1 MDYKTASE
9 VFGIPVAAF
18 RRMKKQ
24 GLIDGDKVIKPNEKP
39 YFMFLCKI
47 WGDNGYL
54 RMQLA
59 RKKIKVRLSLIE
71 RPELTRIERHIL
83 TRFLNHYKQSN
94 TEWLYAKV
102 VEKEVSSLFSVPLNQ
117 GLKNTVKRMRQ
128 RAKDEVKKIA
138 KTITNKPV

>member
-1 MDYKTASE
+1 MDYKEAAR

-18 RRMKKQ
+18 GRMKKQ
-24 GLIDGDKVIKPNEKP
+24 GLIDGDKVIKPNERP

-59 RKKIKVRLSLIE
+59 RKNKKVRLSLIE

-83 TRFLNHYKQSN
+83 TRFLNHYKLGNS
-94 TEWLYAKV
+94 EWLYAET
-102 VEKEVSSLFSVPLNQ
+102 VEKEVGSLFKVHLDQ
-117 GLKNTVKRMRQ
+117 GLRSTVKRMRQ
-128 RAKDEVKKIA
+128 KAKDEVKKIA
-138 KTITNKPV
+138 KTIINKPV